1 MPRGVKGS
9 GKPKKPAPA
18 RPSIDQELDAIDSR
32 TPTCARDGAPLAA
45 GGECLSCK
53 ARAARFADLLK
64 YEMESRRCGIC
75 KAPAKT
81 ARGGR
86 RLCVP
91 CRKLAAREEKA
102 KQALKQSATGQRS

>member
-9 GKPKKPAPA
+9 GTPKKPAAA
-18 RPSIDQELDAIDSR
+18 RPSIEAELEAIDSR
-32 TPTCARDGAPLAA
+32 VPTCVRDGAVLAS
-45 GGECLSCK
+45 GGKCLSCE
-53 ARAARFADLLK
+53 ARVARFADLLR
-64 YEMESRRCGIC
+64 YEMEARRCDIC

-102 KQALKQSATGQRS
+102 KQALKQSAAGNR